1 MRVRE
6 LTFQTCSYNFK
17 IVKFCTW
24 WPVLPASQVSLDWST
39 GRRFLS
45 SPHPSSTSISAESP
59 ARAPIGRPAS
69 RDRASSS
76 DWRREKQITEILRR
90 SSRNIYLWNSF
101 ATEANAPL
109 FLSHIFLYIYI
120 IWKCIFFGL
129 TKIQKC
135 YFCSFYVIRNII
147 WNSFPAL
154 QYEILFIPEQR
165 WICPNLWL
173 FLYKVFNVFY
183 IQF

>member
-1 MRVRE
+1 MQCWKLVRWKVENSTNPSPELRPLSVNDVINVTIVSQGVGTSSSKGEELDIRRRPRIWQYNTLRVRE

-69 RDRASSS
+69 RDRATSS
-76 DWRREKQITEILRR
+76 DWCREKQITETLRR

-101 ATEANAPL
+101 DIETNAP
-109 FLSHIFLYIYI
+109 FNLSYICTYIYI
-120 IWKCIFFGL
+120 
-129 TKIQKC
+129 
-135 YFCSFYVIRNII
+135 YF
-147 WNSFPAL
+147 
-154 QYEILFIPEQR
+154 
-165 WICPNLWL
+165 
-173 FLYKVFNVFY
+173 
-183 IQF
+183 